1 MQISRKKHHF
11 KFKSKLAWAKHT
23 LKSGSLGFKVIKS
36 VCVIDKQEDFLKL
49 LIAKTLKKI
58 TNDKGK
64 ILFYS
69 NQFYNKTQL
78 PLESRMGK
86 GKGEIICSF
95 SYYKAGFI
103 LFELK
108 GFNLIDALKLKTY
121 LNNKKIIKFSL
132 IS

>member
-11 KFKSKLAWAKHT
+11 KFKNKLTWTKHT
-23 LKSGSLGFKVIKS
+23 LKYGSLGFKIIK
-36 VCVIDKQEDFLKL
+36 CICIIDKQEEFLKL
-49 LIAKTLKKI
+49 LIIKTLKKI
-58 TNDKGK
+58 TNSKGK

-69 NQFYNKTQL
+69 NQFYNKTKL

-95 SYYKAGFI
+95 SYYKTGFI

-108 GFNLIDALKLKTY
+108 GFDLIDALKLKTY

-132 IS
+132 IY